1 MGAADHRQLP
11 AWIEP
16 LHLEPSVI
24 QQQLVQ
30 EFKLLLQLG
39 RRLVMP
45 SETGAPVTTD
55 VTAQLQFR
63 VADGHVAMRTVSLM
77 VPANGRTVVR
87 LMEAWWG
94 CQGCDQPAKGRRASS
109 QAAGKPEHRAM
120 ATRFFSKELVLL
132 SGKHS

>member
-1 MGAADHRQLP
+1 VLSAL
-11 AWIEP
+11 
-16 LHLEPSVI
+16 
-24 QQQLVQ
+24 QLVQ

-94 CQGCDQPAKGRRASS
+94 CQVGVDACDTPNGPHHTLSSDRAGP
-109 QAAGKPEHRAM
+109 QAGP
-120 ATRFFSKELVLL
+120 
-132 SGKHS
+132 